1 MTARVNCV
9 TCTPH
14 HPPHSPRPIFRQSC
28 TCGRVNGEVTQPE
41 NYPPV
46 ENITATVCIRCL
58 LGCSRCNMNFCNT
71 AQLPTWGVSN
81 SLVHCCTLSLCHLG
95 SETSKYQHRDH
106 LVGYY
111 IAATYLAHLASHLC
125 ECVFVCSHHIV
136 FTAVQKS
143 GPFL

>member
-1 MTARVNCV
+1 MWLSQVSNDCEGKLRHMH
-9 TCTPH
+9 PH

-58 LGCSRCNMNFCNT
+58 FSCSRCNMNFCNT
-71 AQLPTWGVSN
+71 AQFPTWGVSN

-95 SETSKYQHRDH
+95 SETSKYQYKDH
-106 LVGYY
+106 LVG
-111 IAATYLAHLASHLC
+111 T
-125 ECVFVCSHHIV
+125 
-136 FTAVQKS
+136 TKS
-143 GPFL
+143 LPTKKHCI